1 MEKLDMNALRTN
13 AKEFADSVR
22 TYKDDARDHAELL
35 LQKLKLQEY
44 IQEKKEDER
53 LKKTILTVLA
63 IIGIVN
69 AAKGQAKEL
78 PIIGGISTRVSLPY
92 SLVTAS
98 RAMRLSCSLSLITG
112 SVM

>member
-13 AKEFADSVR
+13 AREFADSVR

-63 IIGIVN
+63 IIGCV
-69 AAKGQAKEL
+69 ATVA
-78 PIIGGISTRVSLPY
+78 GIADYLEDY
-92 SLVTAS
+92 DDFEDDADDFEDED
-98 RAMRLSCSLSLITG
+98 
-112 SVM
+112 

>member
-13 AKEFADSVR
+13 AREFADSVR

-53 LKKTILTVLA
+53 LKKTILIVLA
-63 IIGIVN
+63 IIGCV
-69 AAKGQAKEL
+69 ATVA
-78 PIIGGISTRVSLPY
+78 GIAYAVYRFMMPDYLEDY
-92 SLVTAS
+92 DDFEDDADDFEDED
-98 RAMRLSCSLSLITG
+98 
-112 SVM
+112 